1 MKPKK
6 RQNKKRISFISF
18 LIQNEDGSEI
28 ADVKQLIGKHHSLS
42 SAQETVIE
50 TNTPNMVVGSGRE
63 VSFYKNVKFV
73 LSFSCEDEMGNTHYY
88 RATISI
94 PSTKDFCRD
103 PWQVECVG

>member
-28 ADVKQLIGKHHSLS
+28 ADVKQLIAKHHSLS

-50 TNTPNMVVGSGRE
+50 TNTPTLALGLCSR
-63 VSFYKNVKFV
+63 K
-73 LSFSCEDEMGNTHYY
+73 TQ
-88 RATISI
+88 A
-94 PSTKDFCRD
+94 DFI
-103 PWQVECVG
+103 

>member
-1 MKPKK
+1 MDNPEG
-6 RQNKKRISFISF
+6 QVTYPIY
-18 LIQNEDGSEI
+18 
-28 ADVKQLIGKHHSLS
+28 IGRPGYLP
-42 SAQETVIE
+42 AFG
-50 TNTPNMVVGSGRE
+50 NMVVGSGRE